1 MQKFERRAYPCVVY
15 IPTTLSCLYS
25 PETDTILYFSTSF
38 SSGGTS
44 GRKLTVCP
52 RVTLFREGYLSREEE
67 VVSSE
72 GGENGDSI
80 VNCEHAYV
88 SSKIMA
94 NAVRTCRSKSFSPP
108 PPHTHTYSVHV
119 AIDSPSVTELSA
131 RLAECFQFLCIPTL
145 AISAELAWLVRSPSG
160 LDWVSG
166 PSESRQ
172 CKMKTH

>member
-1 MQKFERRAYPCVVY
+1 MQKFERRAYLCVVY

-67 VVSSE
+67 VVSS
-72 GGENGDSI
+72 GGRENGD
-80 VNCEHAYV
+80 CKHAYV

-94 NAVRTCRSKSFSPP
+94 NAVRRSTSSLHL
-108 PPHTHTYSVHV
+108 HTHTNTVHV

>member
-1 MQKFERRAYPCVVY
+1 MCCIHTNHP
-15 IPTTLSCLYS
+15 LSCLYS

-44 GRKLTVCP
+44 GRKLTVCA

-67 VVSSE
+67 VVSSG
-72 GGENGDSI
+72 GGENGDFI

-94 NAVRTCRSKSFSPP
+94 NAVLYVGASPSLHLHP
-108 PPHTHTYSVHV
+108 LHKYSAHGH
-119 AIDSPSVTELSA
+119 ILSPSVTELSA
-131 RLAECFQFLCIPTL
+131 RLAECFQFLCTPTL
-145 AISAELAWLVRSPSG
+145 AISAELAWLVRPPSG

-172 CKMKTH
+172 CKMKTQM